1 MEGVKCSR
9 FGPPIRFD
17 LVVRDTSVEQS
28 FGGTLQEIV
37 IVSRV
42 VCAFEGK
49 FLLEYF
55 VKTVSMIVIR
65 TSNFFLKVYLSI
77 ILPFL

>member
-42 VCAFEGK
+42 VCAF
-49 FLLEYF
+49 
-55 VKTVSMIVIR
+55 
-65 TSNFFLKVYLSI
+65 
-77 ILPFL
+77 